1 MAINTNTVPTPVYGY
16 SRWGDDGMGDYG
28 VYRGVFGDWF
38 NADAI
43 AAEDWM
49 RGEQSA
55 QLAHER
61 TLELA
66 QFNANEAE
74 KDRQWQAEQR
84 RTAYQ
89 DTVEDLKKSGLN
101 PILAVQNGS
110 NAGGSGATASAN
122 TSSNSGNAN
131 YKGKTADSNSLVGNV
146 MSLIGSAMMLYGGIY
161 TTNVNSSSKQAI
173 SALTNRTSKEVA
185 RIYANAKPA
194 VVGGYD
200 HNNYYNSYRR

>member
-1 MAINTNTVPTPVYGY
+1 MAINTSTVPMPVQGSSDYGE
-16 SRWGDDGMGDYG
+16 DGMTSNG
-28 VYRGVFGDWF
+28 VYRGIFGDWF

-61 TLELA
+61 SMELA
-66 QFNANEAE
+66 KFNANEAE

-110 NAGGSGATASAN
+110 NTGGSGATASAN

-173 SALTNRTSKEVA
+173 SMLTNRTSKEVA
-185 RIYANAKPA
+185 RIYADSKPA

-200 HNNYYNSYRR
+200 HNSYYNNFRR